1 MLVSI
6 LPLSLSIIAL
16 VLIIIFSIIYIKHK
30 KKMLIQN
37 YLKNNKT
44 RCFVNKPLMIIGP
57 SGVGKDTFMQILID
71 KYPNLFIKCVS
82 CTTRSPRKNEKD
94 GINYY
99 FISKEEFNELDEKA
113 EIIGRFEKYN
123 NLYGTSKEK
132 LKNVLSNNKIVYFD
146 YNIETAIN
154 TFNKK
159 IIEFNY
165 IALLPPS
172 IQELENRLR
181 NRKTEDEEAIQKRIS
196 YARKEIELINSS
208 KFINFVIKN
217 EDLVKACNEF
227 ELSIKKLYCHL
238 FK

>member
-16 VLIIIFSIIYIKHK
+16 VVIIIFSIIYIKHK
-30 KKMLIQN
+30 KKKFIQN
-37 YLKNNKT
+37 YLNNNKT
-44 RCFVNKPLMIIGP
+44 SCFVNKPLMIIGP

-132 LKNVLSNNKIVYFD
+132 LNKVLSNNRIVYFD

-196 YARKEIELINSS
+196 YARKEIELINRS

>member
-44 RCFVNKPLMIIGP
+44 RRFVNKPLMIIGP

-82 CTTRSPRKNEKD
+82 CTTRLPRKNEKD

>member
-1 MLVSI
+1 
-6 LPLSLSIIAL
+6 
-16 VLIIIFSIIYIKHK
+16 
-30 KKMLIQN
+30 
-37 YLKNNKT
+37 
-44 RCFVNKPLMIIGP
+44 MIIGP

-82 CTTRSPRKNEKD
+82 CTTRLPRKNEKD